1 MSDQRELDSIIRLG
15 IHHYHHHIPKSIY
28 HINIVGRER
37 EK

>member
-15 IHHYHHHIPKSIY
+15 IHHYHHIPKSIY